1 MYRFAPFAPTL
12 ESTIAPH
19 GSFKAFSIFNDEG
32 RIAGRVVDSTLDEL
46 TPGDVV
52 IRAAYSS
59 VNYKDALAATGG
71 KIIRQFPRIG
81 GIDVAGVVE
90 SSSDARYRAGDPVIV
105 TGYGLGVENDGG
117 YSELVRVPGD
127 WIVPLPDGLTLFEAM
142 ALGTAG
148 FTAALAVMRL
158 EQMGVRPVRGPVA
171 VTGSTGGVGSV
182 AVAAL
187 TRLGY
192 TVTAITG
199 KDTEHDYLRSLGA
212 ADILSRHTIEF
223 SARPIESGRWA
234 AAVDAAG
241 GDLLSWLV
249 KTTQPWGAVASTGL
263 DGRDRPAPHRNPV
276 HPARRKPHRHR
287 LGDLPDEHPPRGV
300 EPARDRHEATEPS
313 GDDPRDPARR
323 SARRIHD
330 AGQWAGARPL
340 RRQTPKV
347 VSGRRRRQ
355 YRAWHS
361 IARGA

>member
-1 MYRFAPFAPTL
+1 MRAFRIFAEA
-12 ESTIAPH
+12 
-19 GSFKAFSIFNDEG
+19 GN
-32 RIAGRVVDSTLDEL
+32 IAGRVVEASLDEL

-59 VNYKDALAATGG
+59 VNYKDALAATGE

-90 SSSDARYRAGDPVIV
+90 LSSDARFWPGDNVIV

-158 EQMGVRPVRGPVA
+158 EQTGVRPARGPVA

-187 TRLGY
+187 SRLGY

-199 KDTEHDYLRSLGA
+199 KDTEHEYLRSLGA

-223 SARPIESGRWA
+223 SARPIESSRWA

-249 KTTQPWGAVASTGL
+249 KTTQPWGGVASTGL
-263 DGRDRPAPHRNPV
+263 TG
-276 HPARRKPHRHR
+276 
-287 LGDLPDEHPPRGV
+287 GIDLHLTVIPFILRGV
-300 EPARDRHEATEPS
+300 SLIGIDSVTCPMNIRRDVWRRLATDMKPPNLPSMVREIPLEGLPEAFATL
-313 GDDPRDPARR
+313 AN
-323 SARRIHD
+323 
-330 AGQWAGARPL
+330 GQ
-340 RRQTPKV
+340 
-347 VSGRRRRQ
+347 
-355 YRAWHS
+355 
-361 IARGA
+361 ARGRFVVKLTE